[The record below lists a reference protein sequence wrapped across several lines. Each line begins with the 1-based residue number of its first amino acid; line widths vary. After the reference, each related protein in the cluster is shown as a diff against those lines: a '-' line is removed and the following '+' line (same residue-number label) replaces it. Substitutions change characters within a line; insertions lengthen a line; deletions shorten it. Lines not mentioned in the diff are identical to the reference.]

1 MTQTVIPTRVLPIP
15 KHTSADLQ
23 WLAPSPLWQGSVGP
37 AASGIA
43 QPWIAE
49 FRTDDF
55 VGEFTRLLVGG
66 HADDLDQTSPAVA
79 AGTSSATG
87 PFRLYQPLSMR
98 YYLVT
103 ATLACRRPGIPDHL
117 ASAQEGERVFFVL
130 RQRTT
135 DGTELALVDGQW
147 QPVAGDVL
155 AEGEEEHPLHSA
167 PVTGFGAPGTTAAR
181 LGLPADRQASRR
193 VYYGYIPVTR
203 RESVAPR
210 MSDPA
215 KTLESL
221 FGPLGPNNPLPTPL
235 SMIEHPAVDALVD
248 RVVVPWTLLRN
259 TQLALSP
266 RNIQY
271 GSLFVLLDLMAWL
284 KQEQLAVYQRIVLN
298 TGLPS
303 GSVAQKLF
311 DGLNGIEIR
320 VDGADQKLTTALS
333 GLVTPTDYLP
343 LTTGDDTPGSP
354 PHTYDL
360 RTNTSPA
367 LPATWL
373 LGHQVAG
380 SLTNLAAD
388 AMTGIPPRLPPELEG
403 MIGLQGPGRTPNADG
418 APAAEAR
425 YVIRMV
431 WTSPPCRP
439 VLSEPTRAF
448 ELARAMDADA
458 PARPILIQMPD
469 INNLRQFNRGVAI
482 EMPPSLRKVL
492 TQVTPKILKEE
503 GLDQGLEVQLG
514 KICSL
519 SLQIIMLVAFIVMFI
534 FLILLN
540 IVFWWLPF
548 LKICFPVPMPAS
560 TTKGPKP

>member
-1 MTQTVIPTRVLPIP
+1 MSMTDTTNEAPRGGAAANLAALKDRAGKVSGAFDRKQRTVMAAVFAATIGAVLAF
-15 KHTSADLQ
+15 SFL
-23 WLAPSPLWQGSVGP
+23 GS
-37 AASGIA
+37 
-43 QPWIAE
+43 
-49 FRTDDF
+49 RTDW
-55 VGEFTRLLVGG
+55 
-66 HADDLDQTSPAVA
+66 A
-79 AGTSSATG
+79 
-87 PFRLYQPLSMR
+87 PLM
-98 YYLVT
+98 
-103 ATLACRRPGIPDHL
+103 
-117 ASAQEGERVFFVL
+117 
-130 RQRTT
+130 
-135 DGTELALVDGQW
+135 
-147 QPVAGDVL
+147 
-155 AEGEEEHPLHSA
+155 
-167 PVTGFGAPGTTAAR
+167 
-181 LGLPADRQASRR
+181 
-193 VYYGYIPVTR
+193 
-203 RESVAPR
+203 
-210 MSDPA
+210 
-215 KTLESL
+215 
-221 FGPLGPNNPLPTPL
+221 
-235 SMIEHPAVDALVD
+235 
-248 RVVVPWTLLRN
+248 
-259 TQLALSP
+259 
-266 RNIQY
+266 
-271 GSLFVLLDLMAWL
+271 
-284 KQEQLAVYQRIVLN
+284 
-298 TGLPS
+298 
-303 GSVAQKLF
+303 
-311 DGLNGIEIR
+311 
-320 VDGADQKLTTALS
+320 
-333 GLVTPTDYLP
+333 
-343 LTTGDDTPGSP
+343 
-354 PHTYDL
+354 
-360 RTNTSPA
+360 
-367 LPATWL
+367 
-373 LGHQVAG
+373 
-380 SLTNLAAD
+380 TNLAAD